1 MNRKLLEMTMKM
13 MRKIRLRLG
22 GEKRVRTV
30 VLEERVVEGAEEGKW
45 LVQVGAIGVV
55 QEENGEAEEEEEV
68 VLEEELGEVMV
79 VIWEGLEE

>member
-13 MRKIRLRLG
+13 MRKIPLRLG
-22 GEKRVRTV
+22 GERRVKTV
-30 VLEERVVEGAEEGKW
+30 VLEEGVVEGAEEWKW
-45 LVQVGAIGVV
+45 LVQVGAIGVD

-68 VLEEELGEVMV
+68 VLEEEPGEVMV